1 MYMYGLSTKILWYIS
16 IVSSS
21 LESKQ
26 ILHRGIPR
34 LSFWIQSEIVSEV
47 GFIFL
52 NMIVS
57 FHGMFF
63 QFSYIH
69 SMNELFHKYVC
80 TSKKSMWKLSS
91 EKKCYPFGLFPLMAT
106 EKLLNECS
114 TQWLEIICD
123 CNMYSIQTENK
134 EKCFGVFNHT
144 NFAWLLYK
152 QLM

>member
-52 NMIVS
+52 NMIVI

-63 QFSYIH
+63 QFSYFH
-69 SMNELFHKYVC
+69 SMNVSQIC
-80 TSKKSMWKLSS
+80 TSKKCMWKLSS
-91 EKKCYPFGLFPLMAT
+91 EKKNVTFSAFFLSWQQKNFWMNVVHNDWKSFVTVICILF
-106 EKLLNECS
+106 KLK
-114 TQWLEIICD
+114 IK
-123 CNMYSIQTENK
+123 K
-134 EKCFGVFNHT
+134 ECFGFFNHT

>member
-52 NMIVS
+52 DMIVS

-63 QFSYIH
+63 QFSYFH
-69 SMNELFHKYVC
+69 SMNVSQIC
-80 TSKKSMWKLSS
+80 TSKKCMWKLSS
-91 EKKCYPFGLFPLMAT
+91 EFFFYLFGLFPLMAT

-134 EKCFGVFNHT
+134 EKCFGFFNHT